1 MSAFVLSSIN
11 GFVTPKCKDV
21 LLEGGECMLYKTGED
36 SLPSSSSV
44 MDIGGKQLDIG
55 FYSGMIAK
63 KVNIIQD
70 VRTKSNLGTWGVG
83 FDLTSKSNGKA
94 IMRKL
99 HKTVV
104 LVFKIIVKNWNGD
117 RRE

>member
-1 MSAFVLSSIN
+1 M
-11 GFVTPKCKDV
+11 
-21 LLEGGECMLYKTGED
+21 
-36 SLPSSSSV
+36 
-44 MDIGGKQLDIG
+44 
-55 FYSGMIAK
+55 
-63 KVNIIQD
+63 
-70 VRTKSNLGTWGVG
+70 RTKSNLGTWGVG